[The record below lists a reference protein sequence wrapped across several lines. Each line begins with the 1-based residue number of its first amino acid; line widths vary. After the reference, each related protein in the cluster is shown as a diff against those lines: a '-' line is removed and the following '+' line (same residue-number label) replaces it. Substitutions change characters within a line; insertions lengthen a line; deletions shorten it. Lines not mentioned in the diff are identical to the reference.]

1 MIPRTLHQR
10 ITTTLAASGKKKILL
25 LFGPRQ
31 VGKTTLLRTLAE
43 ERVESRSSASYLWLN
58 ADEPDIRTLL
68 DGASSTEL
76 KKLCA
81 AHTLVIIDEAQRVPN
96 IGLTL
101 KLMADTMPKV
111 QVIATGSSAF
121 DLAGKVQ
128 EPLTGRKR
136 EMNLYPLSFQE
147 MAQHH
152 GLREEKRLLE
162 YRLLYGYYPEVVQS
176 IGEERDVV
184 RSLAESYLFKDVL
197 ALGAIHKP
205 DRLEKLVQALALQI
219 GSEVSYNELG
229 QITGMNNETV
239 ERYITVLEQAFV
251 VFRLKSFARNV
262 RNELKKSRKI
272 YFYDLGIRNAVINNF
287 AAISARTDVGAMWE
301 NFLIAERTKALSYSG
316 LDKHRYFWRTTAQ
329 QEIDYLEERDGQLE
343 GYEFKWNPK
352 AKVRV
357 PKPFL
362 EAYPDATVSVISR
375 ENFADFV
382 MLE

>member
-1 MIPRTLHQR
+1 
-10 ITTTLAASGKKKILL
+10 
-25 LFGPRQ
+25 
-31 VGKTTLLRTLAE
+31 
-43 ERVESRSSASYLWLN
+43 
-58 ADEPDIRTLL
+58 
-68 DGASSTEL
+68 
-76 KKLCA
+76 
-81 AHTLVIIDEAQRVPN
+81 
-96 IGLTL
+96 
-101 KLMADTMPKV
+101 
-111 QVIATGSSAF
+111 
-121 DLAGKVQ
+121 
-128 EPLTGRKR
+128 
-136 EMNLYPLSFQE
+136 
-147 MAQHH
+147 
-152 GLREEKRLLE
+152 
-162 YRLLYGYYPEVVQS
+162 
-176 IGEERDVV
+176 
-184 RSLAESYLFKDVL
+184 
-197 ALGAIHKP
+197 
-205 DRLEKLVQALALQI
+205 
-219 GSEVSYNELG
+219 
-229 QITGMNNETV
+229 MNNETV

-329 QEIDYLEERDGQLE
+329 QEIDYLEERDGELE

-357 PKPFL
+357 PKTFL